1 MIHRPLMANFLATD
15 IYGITGEEFSAGRSN
30 VEVVRQL
37 LAAGVKVIQYREKTK
52 DARDMY
58 EECLALR
65 ELTARAGATFIVNDR
80 VDLALMVR
88 ADGVHMGQEDLPPL
102 KVRELVGAD
111 MLIGLST
118 HSPESARA
126 AENLAGIIDYIGVG
140 PVYATGTKKD
150 ASAPKGL
157 ELVAHVAQNIKLPFV
172 AIGGIKEGNI
182 GAVRRNGA
190 QVIAL
195 ISDLV
200 GAADIAAKVK
210 ALRAELAED
219 TSR

>member
-1 MIHRPLMANFLATD
+1 MIHRPRMANFLTTD

-30 VEVVRQL
+30 IEVVRQL
-37 LAAGVKVIQYREKTK
+37 LAAGVKIIQYREKAK
-52 DARDMY
+52 EARDMY

-65 ELTARAGATFIVNDR
+65 EMTTRAGATFIVNDR
-80 VDLALMVR
+80 VDLAMMVA
-88 ADGVHMGQEDLPPL
+88 ADGVHVGQEDLPPGR
-102 KVRELVGAD
+102 VRELVGAD
-111 MLIGLST
+111 MLVGLST
-118 HSPESARA
+118 HTPETARA

-150 ASAPKGL
+150 ASAPTGL
-157 ELVAHVAQNIKLPFV
+157 ELVAYVTKNIKLPFV

-182 GAVRRNGA
+182 GDVRRHGA

-200 GAADIAAKVK
+200 GAPDIAAKVR

-219 TSR
+219 THR

>member
-1 MIHRPLMANFLATD
+1 MIHRPRMANFLVAD

-52 DARDMY
+52 DARNMY

-65 ELTARAGATFIVNDR
+65 ELTARAGATFIINDR
-80 VDLALMVR
+80 VDLAMMVA
-88 ADGVHMGQEDLPPL
+88 ADGVHVGQEDLPPV

-111 MLIGLST
+111 MIIGLST
-118 HSPESARA
+118 HSPETAREA
-126 AENLAGIIDYIGVG
+126 DKLAGVIDYIGVG

-150 ASAPKGL
+150 ASAPTGL
-157 ELVAHVAQNIKLPFV
+157 ELVSYVAGNIKLPFV

-182 GAVRRNGA
+182 GAVRRQGA

-200 GAADIAAKVK
+200 GAEDIAAKVK
-210 ALRAELAED
+210 ALRAELAEG
-219 TSR
+219 TAG